1 MIKIGVTVNTKGLQR
16 YRDNLNVLEQVVMFT
31 AAAIEGEAK
40 DLITTRSSRGNEYR
54 RGDKIH
60 FAAEPGNAPNSDSG
74 RLVGSIRHKSI
85 GPTAA
90 QVSVEAEYAIP
101 LSLLRF
107 PSAAT
112 QTWGFCIRRDLA
124 RANEELDS
132 VGNPRSSGASASR
145 FGHLVGIEGLKPRQ
159 PLELVPYVATR
170 SSLRRVD

>member
-16 YRDNLNVLEQVVMFT
+16 YKDNLNVLEQVVMFT

-101 LSLLRF
+101 LEIGWISRDGAHQGPF
-107 PSAAT
+107 PFMVPAVQKHAGPFK
-112 QTWGFCIRRDLA
+112 QA
-124 RANEELDS
+124 VAS
-132 VGNPRSSGASASR
+132 VMRGKG
-145 FGHLVGIEGLKPRQ
+145 
-159 PLELVPYVATR
+159 
-170 SSLRRVD
+170 